1 MQDYSKYYLAQRS
14 KIAPKA
20 NLPFLGQI
28 QVINSTD
35 LPP

>member
-14 KIAPKA
+14 KTAPKA

-28 QVINSTD
+28 QVINLAD
-35 LPP
+35 MLP